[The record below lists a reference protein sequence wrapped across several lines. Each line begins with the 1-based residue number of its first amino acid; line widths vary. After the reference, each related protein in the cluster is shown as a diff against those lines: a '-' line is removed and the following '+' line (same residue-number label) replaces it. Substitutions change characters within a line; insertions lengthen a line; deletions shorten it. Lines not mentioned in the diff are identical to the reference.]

1 MPAAMPFGSLWIP
14 VVVSAVVVFVISSIL
29 HMALKYHRADYKAL
43 PNEDAVREALGKGSL
58 APGLYQ
64 IPYCPSSKEMQ
75 DPAHQAKYVQG
86 PVAIVT
92 VIPNGVPALP
102 KYLGMWFLFS
112 FFVSFTAAYIARHTL
127 SYGANGMLVTQ
138 ITGAVAFTGYGL
150 TNILDSIWK
159 GQPWSNTL
167 RSVID
172 GVIYAVATGATFC
185 LLWPKG

>member
-64 IPYCPSSKEMQ
+64 FPYCASSKEMQ
-75 DPAHQAKYVQG
+75 DPAHQAKFVQG
-86 PVAIVT
+86 PVGNVAI
-92 VIPNGVPALP
+92 IANGAPAMG
-102 KYLGMWFLFS
+102 KYLGQWFVFA
-112 FFVSFTAAYIARHTL
+112 FFISFTAAYIARHTL
-127 SYGANGMLVTQ
+127 SYGSDGLLVMR

-150 TNILDSIWK
+150 TNVLDSIWK
-159 GQPWSNTL
+159 GQPWSNTI
-167 RSVID
+167 RSLID
-172 GVIYAVATGATFC
+172 GLIYAIATGGTFC
-185 LLWPKG
+185 TLWPKA